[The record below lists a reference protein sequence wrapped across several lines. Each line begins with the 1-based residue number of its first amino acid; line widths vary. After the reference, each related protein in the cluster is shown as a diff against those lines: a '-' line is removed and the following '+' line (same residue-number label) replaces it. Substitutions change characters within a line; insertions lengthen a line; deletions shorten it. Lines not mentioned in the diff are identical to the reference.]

1 MWEGVLL
8 SQRFE
13 RLGVESFSHLMLVYM
28 LFWAICG
35 LVKKILGQSREMEE
49 RGLTYLMDQKKYRG
63 PT

>member
-13 RLGVESFSHLMLVYM
+13 RLEVESFSHLMLVYM

-49 RGLTYLMDQKKYRG
+49 RER
-63 PT
+63 